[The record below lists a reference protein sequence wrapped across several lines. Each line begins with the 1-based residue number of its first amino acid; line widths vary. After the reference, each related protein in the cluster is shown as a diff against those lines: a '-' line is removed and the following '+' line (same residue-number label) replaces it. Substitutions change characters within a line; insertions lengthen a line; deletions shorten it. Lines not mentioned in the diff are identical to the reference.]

1 MLDMVLRIYG
11 EEFDVALFCNKYPEM
26 AISNLFKKGELD
38 ILGNP
43 TEFSGFDV
51 ILVENE
57 TVINGLQKT
66 KQFFDVQEKAFT
78 FLKHNEVNCF
88 LDLDVTVGPAGEMPA
103 PVNLS
108 AEFLGILHHC
118 NISVE
123 FSAYPSNEGA

>member
-11 EEFDVALFCNKYPEM
+11 EQFDVALFCNKYPEM

-57 TVINGLQKT
+57 TAINGLQKT
-66 KQFFDVQEKAFT
+66 KQF
-78 FLKHNEVNCF
+78 
-88 LDLDVTVGPAGEMPA
+88 
-103 PVNLS
+103 S
-108 AEFLGILHHC
+108 
-118 NISVE
+118 
-123 FSAYPSNEGA
+123 

>member
-11 EEFDVALFCNKYPEM
+11 EQFDVALFCNKYPEM

-43 TEFSGFDV
+43 NEFSGFDV

-66 KQFFDVQEKAFT
+66 KQFLDVQEQAFT

-88 LDLDVTVGPAGEMPA
+88 LDLDVTVGPAGEMPV
-103 PVNLS
+103 PLNLS
-108 AEFLGILHHC
+108 AEFLGILHHY
-118 NISVE
+118 NIWVE
-123 FSAYPSNEGA
+123 FSAYPFNGGA